1 MTVTFVM
8 AVRYVNRHAKPLQ
21 LLRQIN
27 FMKRKTDV
35 KSILLAGVGGQ
46 GILRASDILC
56 LVMMEA
62 GLDVKKSEVHGMAQ
76 RGGCV
81 TSHVRFGEK
90 VYSPIAKKGDVD
102 ILLSFEKLETLR
114 YLDFMKSGGSII
126 INEKEI
132 YPPSVNLG
140 NADYPDNTIDTVK
153 TIFKSV
159 KVVNATTIAMKAGDI
174 RTENTA
180 LLGVLSS
187 CLQPDVLLWENVI
200 RNSFPKKTIDANLT
214 AFNIGRTA

>member
-1 MTVTFVM
+1 
-8 AVRYVNRHAKPLQ
+8 
-21 LLRQIN
+21 
-27 FMKRKTDV
+27 MKRKTDI

-200 RNSFPKKTIDANLT
+200 RNSFPKKAIDANLT
-214 AFNIGRTA
+214 AFNMGRTA

>member
-1 MTVTFVM
+1 MRGT
-8 AVRYVNRHAKPLQ
+8 
-21 LLRQIN
+21 
-27 FMKRKTDV
+27 TDV

-62 GLDVKKSEVHGMAQ
+62 AFDVKKSEVHGMAQ

-114 YLDFMKSGGSII
+114 YLDFMKLGSIII
-126 INEKEI
+126 INEKEV

-140 NADYPDNTIDTVK
+140 NADYPDNTIEIVK
-153 TIFKSV
+153 SIFKSV
-159 KVVNATTIAMKAGDI
+159 KVVNATAIAMKAGDI

-187 CLQPDVLLWENVI
+187 YLQPDIALWENVI
-200 RNSFPKKTIDANLT
+200 RNSFPKKAIEANLS
-214 AFNIGRTA
+214 AFNLGRTA